1 MNWIKKVYLIL
12 EHKTNTMKTTLLFL
26 GAIALS
32 INVFGQSSCFSDK
45 SDVMTYVIYK
55 TFESKDGNIKIKFGT
70 SKATLT
76 AGTSTYNYMYDSFSY
91 LGSGYKGLV
100 TMSEL
105 SGGGGLKMYVSCKE
119 QMMTDNNGTLL
130 YEEGTSR

>member
-1 MNWIKKVYLIL
+1 
-12 EHKTNTMKTTLLFL
+12 MKTLLLFI
-26 GAIALS
+26 AIALS

-55 TFESKDGNIKIKFGT
+55 TFESKDGNMRIEF
-70 SKATLT
+70 SSSQATLR
-76 AGTSTYNYMYDSFSY
+76 AGNSTYNYMYDSFSY

-119 QMMTDNNGTLL
+119 RMMTDNKGTLL
-130 YEEGTSR
+130 YEEGTGR